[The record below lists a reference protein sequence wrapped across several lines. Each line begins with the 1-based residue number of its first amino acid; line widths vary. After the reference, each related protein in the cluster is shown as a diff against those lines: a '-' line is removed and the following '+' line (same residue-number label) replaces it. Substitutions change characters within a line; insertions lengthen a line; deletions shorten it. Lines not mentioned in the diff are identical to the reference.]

1 MMRATAWPILALLV
15 LFTRAFGNVD
25 ALPQGASRQIENGH
39 AVIALA
45 FSPDGKTLAACC
57 DDDNIHCWDVRTG
70 RQGRCLEL
78 TPEGSH
84 ERRIRSNINSPR
96 LAFSAN
102 GNTVSASFPVGVV
115 EKGEPSW
122 FDVIKQWD
130 LSTGKEL
137 REIRGE
143 KGESLVVI
151 RDIGGALLG
160 IGMRKD
166 RLRGWDLTSGE
177 ERFAWRMRKHV
188 QEFKANWH
196 FKAISANAQVVVM
209 STTLAG
215 ALRPLGT
222 DHACQETN
230 RGQILRDINDRE
242 SGVDS
247 PLALSPNGR
256 IIAVAVGIRDA
267 EKIRLWETQ
276 TEPNIHAPRYEW
288 EKPPPPPAVPAF
300 KGDVT
305 CLNFSPDAKMLSIAG
320 QSGTVCLWETATAK
334 ERNHFIGQQ
343 GPILAL
349 AFSPNG
355 RLLAAGGRDG
365 IVCLWDVKP
374 PEASER
380 AHDAKLSSKQLQTL
394 WDRLAGKDA
403 LAAYRAIHRMRAAP
417 QQAVPFL
424 KLRLPLLMEADH
436 QRIESLLVDLDSDQY
451 AVRAKAD
458 EELRKWGV
466 SALPLL
472 TGALKNKPSLEVRRR
487 VEAIIVDIRKSQSK
501 LFTMDRL
508 RSVRAVEVLE
518 HSGTAEAKEILRLLA
533 KRAADAYL
541 RQEAQEATRRLAS
554 GEKQSRVRKDR

>member
-1 MMRATAWPILALLV
+1 MMRATAWPILALLT
-15 LFTRAFGNVD
+15 LSTRTFGNVD
-25 ALPQGASRQIENGH
+25 ALPPGASRQIENGH
-39 AVIALA
+39 TVIALA

-57 DDDNIHCWDVRTG
+57 DDDNIRCWDVGTG
-70 RQGRCLEL
+70 KQGRCLEL

-84 ERRIRSNINSPR
+84 QRRIRSNSVSPR
-96 LAFSAN
+96 LEFSAD
-102 GNTVSASFPVGVV
+102 GKTLSASFPVGVI

-143 KGESLVVI
+143 KGECLAVV
-151 RDIGGALLG
+151 RDIGGAVLG
-160 IGMRKD
+160 IGARKD
-166 RLRGWDLTSGE
+166 QLRCWDLTTGKQ
-177 ERFAWRMRKHV
+177 RFSWGMRKHV
-188 QEFKANWH
+188 QEFKTNWH
-196 FKAISANAQVVVM
+196 FHAVSANAQVVVT
-209 STTLAG
+209 STYLG
-215 ALRPLGT
+215 RPLGT
-222 DHACQETN
+222 ALACQETSH
-230 RGQILRDINDRE
+230 GQILRDINDRE
-242 SGVDS
+242 SGIDS

-256 IIAVAVGIRDA
+256 IIAVAVGIRDVD
-267 EKIRLWETQ
+267 KIRLWETQ

-288 EKPPPPPAVPAF
+288 EKLPPPPAIPAI

-305 CLNFSPDAKMLSIAG
+305 CLNFSPDAKMLAVAS

-349 AFSPNG
+349 AFSPDG
-355 RLLAAGGRDG
+355 RLLASGGRDG

-380 AHDAKLSSKQLQTL
+380 AHDAKLSSKQLQSL
-394 WDRLAGKDA
+394 WDRLADKDA
-403 LAAYRAIHRMRAAP
+403 VGAYRAIDRMKAAP

-424 KLRLPLLMEADH
+424 KQRLPLLMEADH
-436 QRIESLLVDLDSDQY
+436 ERIQRLLVDLDSDQY

-458 EELRKWGV
+458 KELRKWSV

-487 VEAIIVDIRKSQSK
+487 VEAIIEDIRKSQSK

-508 RSVRAVEVLE
+508 RIVRAVEVLE

-541 RQEAQEATRRLAS
+541 RQEAQEASRRLAS
-554 GEKQSRVRKDR
+554 GEKAKPRP